1 MNLPAPKSNEF
12 VSRINAL
19 NAAEGDQSD
28 AWKELLWEIKV
39 LKRTDAP
46 IAWSLEG
53 SVYACMRKSE
63 DAIYAFENATK
74 LAKNNYIVRHN
85 YSAALAELGFYQ
97 RAFVQAS
104 EAYRLTEGAPGDA
117 KTTFDMAWDAGEFAA
132 AKHWLEVARK
142 LNADIGIEAA
152 SCVQNA
158 ANFAAHRNW
167 SDALISGYVEA
178 ALSVFRAVG
187 KRIRPQVSFGRDDGE
202 GFVEYAMYLK
212 EPQSVVGKL
221 NREWRERAI
230 DLNVPVSVLTDF
242 AISARS
248 ELVDAD
254 EA

>member
-1 MNLPAPKSNEF
+1 MNQPASKSHEF
-12 VSRINAL
+12 VVRINAL
-19 NAAEGDQSD
+19 REAEGDQRD
-28 AWKELLWEIKV
+28 AWEGLLWEIKL

-53 SVYACMRKSE
+53 SVHACMRKSE
-63 DAIYAFENATK
+63 DAIYAFENALR
-74 LAKNNYIVRHN
+74 LAKNNYIIRHN

-132 AKHWLEVARK
+132 ARHWLEVARK
-142 LNADIGIEAA
+142 LNADVGIEAA
-152 SCVQNA
+152 SCVENA
-158 ANFAAHRNW
+158 ANFADQRGW

-178 ALSVFRAVG
+178 ALSVFRTVG

-221 NREWRERAI
+221 NRDWRERAI
-230 DLNVPVSVLTDF
+230 GLDVPVSVLTDF